1 MYHFANI
8 KAFIRVR
15 RLQDEKMG
23 GSLSKAVLQ
32 RRKNRNLARFEMII
46 VAIVM
51 MVFGWILCRK
61 KTKAFGV
68 IFVSSISAVFG

>member
-32 RRKNRNLARFEMII
+32 RRKNRNMVRFEMIR
-46 VAIVM
+46 VAIVV
-51 MVFGWILCRK
+51 MVFSLTIKQRK
-61 KTKAFGV
+61 FINVYVHGGDNRT
-68 IFVSSISAVFG
+68 

>member
-1 MYHFANI
+1 MYDFAST
-8 KAFIRVR
+8 KAFVRVR

-51 MVFGWILCRK
+51 MVFGWIL
-61 KTKAFGV
+61 
-68 IFVSSISAVFG
+68 